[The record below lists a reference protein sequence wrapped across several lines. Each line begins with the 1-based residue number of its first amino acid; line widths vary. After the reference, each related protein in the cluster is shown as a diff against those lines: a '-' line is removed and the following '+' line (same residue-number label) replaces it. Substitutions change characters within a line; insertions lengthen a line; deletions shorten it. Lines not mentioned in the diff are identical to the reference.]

1 MFHKGMVLQRV
12 VAHIRPDSGCTSAVT
27 SKVATGI
34 GRRRACFT
42 LPQCGFAR
50 RNLSR
55 DRYDRFQAFWMCGKV
70 VIAGVSADP
79 RKICQKPLRARFSV
93 AATIRHG
100 FTYTFGPVLIDA
112 LGLPFSP
119 VRKLFDVPLQQLS
132 DTDWIGF
139 AAGRATAQCRAQ
151 VHLQAGHLRTETT
164 DSPFTNQ
171 LKKGEVLQIPIG
183 HMEGVTSARRMNC
196 TGWRPRIGSQF
207 GTLRTAATLPRKR
220 IRTDR

>member
-1 MFHKGMVLQRV
+1 
-12 VAHIRPDSGCTSAVT
+12 
-27 SKVATGI
+27 
-34 GRRRACFT
+34 
-42 LPQCGFAR
+42 
-50 RNLSR
+50 
-55 DRYDRFQAFWMCGKV
+55 MCGKV

-207 GTLRTAATLPRKR
+207 GTLRTVATLPRRR